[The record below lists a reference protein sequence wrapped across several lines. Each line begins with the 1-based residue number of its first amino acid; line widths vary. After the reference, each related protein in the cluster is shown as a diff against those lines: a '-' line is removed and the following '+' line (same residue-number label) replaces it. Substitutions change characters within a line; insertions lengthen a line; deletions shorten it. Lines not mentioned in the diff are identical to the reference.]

1 MPSAQPDDG
10 SLHGLELRRETLT
23 ALCRQAPP

>member
-1 MPSAQPDDG
+1 MPSAQPDDR
-10 SLHGLELRRETLT
+10 SLHGLELHQETLM